1 MNLLPDWDFMKEF
14 ISWTIQIFG
23 LWFAYHKLTKW
34 RKEAIGKKKIDLA
47 EDVLVGFQDIKNII
61 EYARYYQTSPQE
73 LEKILE
79 DLNDP
84 IESVF
89 SDNLRY
95 LTAFYRITKKAEV
108 IQSWY
113 LLKNNSRVY
122 WGEEIGT
129 CFDSLKKIT
138 TEISYSS
145 KKLYYESK
153 SEETADDPLLLEVCV
168 SIIESETID
177 VTESDFD
184 KIKKNQ
190 DDLCRLISND
200 PDFQELNPIP
210 SDTRLKNIV
219 SKCMKIVEY
228 KRKIYDS
235 SRENDEIKI
244 KVDQI
249 LKEVEFNLE
258 DLLKDKKIPWKYP
271 T

>member
-1 MNLLPDWDFMKEF
+1 M
-14 ISWTIQIFG
+14 
-23 LWFAYHKLTKW
+23 
-34 RKEAIGKKKIDLA
+34 RKESIGKKKIDLA

-145 KKLYYESK
+145 KKYWVNMLGSR
-153 SEETADDPLLLEVCV
+153 SQIVTLNDRD
-168 SIIESETID
+168 IN
-177 VTESDFD
+177 TESL
-184 KIKKNQ
+184 KI
-190 DDLCRLISND
+190 
-200 PDFQELNPIP
+200 
-210 SDTRLKNIV
+210 
-219 SKCMKIVEY
+219 
-228 KRKIYDS
+228 
-235 SRENDEIKI
+235 
-244 KVDQI
+244 
-249 LKEVEFNLE
+249 
-258 DLLKDKKIPWKYP
+258 
-271 T
+271 